1 MKRQDIIS
9 KLMNEGFT
17 QKTLV
22 NLTDKQL
29 HILAERILSEQ
40 YATSTYGTTTSQPQ
54 GLMNVSRY
62 DQKTQVQLKQQ
73 KKPFVT
79 YEGEMKEQEKLGA
92 EKKKEPT
99 EKELTLKKIFHKMDS
114 KMKKD
119 ESIKSEIELLQRMK
133 EDIPE
138 KYKKYCEKNTSKK
151 FSIDVNEQKNNNEIK
166 NWVNKL
172 VEDKFVTSKNEIV
185 ELVQNKLNEQWR
197 ELEQPAP
204 TTKPEI
210 NPVVEPDYDE
220 DTDDDDIDPFRDPR
234 PDVDPGPKA
243 KKDTKKYISAETA
256 KNIIIDLL
264 KKSL

>member
-9 KLMNEGFT
+9 KLINEGFT

-40 YATSTYGTTTSQPQ
+40 TTPTYGTTSQPQ

-62 DQKTQVQLKQQ
+62 DQKTQAQLKQQ
-73 KKPFVT
+73 RKPFVT
-79 YEGEMKEQEKLGA
+79 YEGEMREQEKLGE

-99 EKELTLKKIFHKMDS
+99 EKELTLKKIFHRMDS

-119 ESIKSEIELLQRMK
+119 ESIKSEFELLQRMK

-138 KYKKYCEKNTSKK
+138 KYKKYCEKKISKK

-172 VEDKFVTSKNEIV
+172 IEDKFVTSKNEIV
-185 ELVQNKLNEQWR
+185 ELVQNKLNEQWV
-197 ELEQPAP
+197 EEPVPA
-204 TTKPEI
+204 TKPEI
-210 NPVVEPDYDE
+210 YPVVEPDYDE
-220 DTDDDDIDPFRDPR
+220 DDDDIDPFRDPH
-234 PDVDPGPKA
+234 PNVDPGPKA
-243 KKDTKKYISAETA
+243 EKDTKKYISAETA
-256 KNIIIDLL
+256 KNKIIDLL